1 MTRRREILDAA
12 ADLIDGDR
20 QKDYGPPEE
29 NFQRIADFWN
39 AYLRHDFGMLL
50 NPTDVAVLMA
60 LVKIARSV
68 ETPEKADTWIDLAG
82 YAALAGE
89 LAGA

>member
-1 MTRRREILDAA
+1 MTRRRELLDAA

-29 NFQRIADFWN
+29 NFGRIAALWN
-39 AYLRHDFGMLL
+39 IYLNGIPEV
-50 NPTDVAVLMA
+50 NATDVAALMA
-60 LVKIARSV
+60 LVKIARAV
-68 ETPEKADTWIDLAG
+68 ESPEKADTWIDLAG